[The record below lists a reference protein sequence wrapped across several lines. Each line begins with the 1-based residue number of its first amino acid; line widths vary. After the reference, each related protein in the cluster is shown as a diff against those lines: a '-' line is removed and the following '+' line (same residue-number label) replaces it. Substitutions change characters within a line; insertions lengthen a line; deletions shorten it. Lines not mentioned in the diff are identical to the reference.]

1 VLKAVPACP
10 GAGIQTMHG
19 TGDVRVKAFVPH
31 PSAHVE
37 SGKRPIGLVI
47 LGRLRSI
54 ATKLLCSEYLLLY
67 LTVAYLLVA
76 TQLVP
81 GLLSSANLRSVL
93 SNLFPLLIA
102 AIGQSFVLITA
113 GIDLSVTSVF
123 ACSSVV
129 GGWIMTSNFGPL
141 AESGWSLAAGLL
153 AMFAVAVG
161 VGLINGLSITQ
172 FQMPPFIVTLSTMT
186 FFAGVALW
194 MVRSRNIYHLP
205 KFLLTIG
212 KGSVAFVPYALLVT
226 STLVW
231 VAYWVLTRTILGR
244 WLFAVGY
251 NAKAAV
257 NSGVPISRT
266 IIFAYVASAICAA
279 LATILLMGR
288 LETASP
294 IIGQRLLLDVIA
306 APVIGGVSLFGG
318 RGKIQWVILGALFVT
333 LMDNSLN
340 LLGLSSFV
348 IMMAKGGLILFAAL
362 LDVFRNASSVST

>member
-1 VLKAVPACP
+1 
-10 GAGIQTMHG
+10 
-19 TGDVRVKAFVPH
+19 VKASTPY
-31 PSAHVE
+31 PAHVE
-37 SGKRPIGLVI
+37 SSDRAARFPR
-47 LGRLRSI
+47 LGRLRNI
-54 ATKLLCSEYLLLY
+54 AKKLLYSQYLLLY
-67 LTVAYLLVA
+67 LTVAYLLIA
-76 TQLVP
+76 TQVVP
-81 GLLSSANLRSVL
+81 GFLSANNIKSVV
-93 SNLFPLLIA
+93 SNLLPLLIA

-129 GGWIMTSNFGPL
+129 GGWIMTSNSGPF
-141 AESGWSLAAGLL
+141 SGGSWALPAGLL
-153 AMFAVAVG
+153 AMFVVAIG
-161 VGLINGLSITQ
+161 IGMINGLSITQ
-172 FQMPPFIVTLSTMT
+172 FEMPPFIVTLSTMT

-205 KFLLTIG
+205 RLMLTLG
-212 KGSVAFVPYALLVT
+212 KGSVAFVPYPLLAACA
-226 STLVW
+226 LVW
-231 VAYWVLTRTILGR
+231 AAHWVLTHTILGR

-251 NAKAAV
+251 NPRAAV
-257 NSGVPISRT
+257 ISGVPIGRT
-266 IIFAYVASAICAA
+266 IIFAYVACSVCAA
-279 LATILLMGR
+279 LATILLIGR

-362 LDVFRNASSVST
+362 LDGFRNASSVST

>member
-1 VLKAVPACP
+1 
-10 GAGIQTMHG
+10 M
-19 TGDVRVKAFVPH
+19 KAFPPH
-31 PSAHVE
+31 PSHVE
-37 SGKRPIGLVI
+37 SSDRPTIFQYV
-47 LGRLRSI
+47 GRFRNI
-54 ATKLLCSEYLLLY
+54 AKKLLYSEYLLLY

-81 GLLSSANLRSVL
+81 GLLSSTNIRSVL
-93 SNLFPLLIA
+93 SNLLPLLVA

-129 GGWIMTSNFGPL
+129 GGWIMTSNAGPL
-141 AESGWSLAAGLL
+141 AGTGWSLPIGLL
-153 AMFAVAVG
+153 AMFVVAVG
-161 VGLINGLSITQ
+161 IGLINGLSITQ

-186 FFAGVALW
+186 FFSGVALW

-226 STLVW
+226 SVLVW

-257 NSGVPISRT
+257 ISGVPIART
-266 IIFAYVASAICAA
+266 IIFAYVASAFCAA

-306 APVIGGVSLFGG
+306 APVIGGVEPVRRPREDSVGH
-318 RGKIQWVILGALFVT
+318 
-333 LMDNSLN
+333 
-340 LLGLSSFV
+340 
-348 IMMAKGGLILFAAL
+348 
-362 LDVFRNASSVST
+362 FRSPLRYVDGQQP